1 MAVKEESCLDFCAE
15 LEVQHWV
22 CLDFWINRVAYFLF
36 LIGLWFLTEH
46 LFKFWLTFIMGNLYS
61 DNNSQGSIRDL
72 NLTYVKF
79 NPPIIKVWLV

>member
-1 MAVKEESCLDFCAE
+1 
-15 LEVQHWV
+15 
-22 CLDFWINRVAYFLF
+22 
-36 LIGLWFLTEH
+36 
-46 LFKFWLTFIMGNLYS
+46 MGNLYS